1 MLPVAQCQKAIL
13 FFQICLCKLRSEC
26 SLSLCIHHDQKQF
39 LYGRF
44 KISFVDAVQFY
55 HICLGV
61 AFFFLLDICYASCI
75 CGFVSFISF
84 QPLSLFCSLFA
95 MQLVMNLIFSFQ
107 ASNFQTSPSC
117 CPSTPTPLFFVAYSG
132 KSFPTCLSFSQVSFL
147 FNFSFAFFTSTMNF
161 FLQFY

>member
-1 MLPVAQCQKAIL
+1 MAQCQKAIL
-13 FFQICLCKLRSEC
+13 FFQICLCKLWSEC
-26 SLSLCIHHDQKQF
+26 SRSLCIHHDQKQF

-75 CGFVSFISF
+75 CGYVSFISF

-95 MQLVMNLIFSFQ
+95 MQFVMNLIFSFQ

-117 CPSTPTPLFFVAYSG
+117 CPSTPP
-132 KSFPTCLSFSQVSFL
+132 PSFL
-147 FNFSFAFFTSTMNF
+147 WHILGNLFLLVFNFLKSLFCLTSLLH
-161 FLQFY
+161 FLLQQ